1 MDLQKAHG
9 CNKTKD
15 MKRLF
20 TITFLFISTLCFSQV
35 IGKTV
40 TEDYTAG
47 FETPGSVYEIP
58 EYMGEP
64 VPVAILS
71 IGITE
76 DILAQYP
83 ELGDYRVG
91 LGLSNITVAF
101 MEETFRFDFVET
113 RDEIKN
119 RMVTQYKA
127 SAKGLSANKIELKGN
142 IVLAKYFGYIEVYD
156 FSISEDETINLKDG
170 VKNTLVTRLG
180 LQLRL
185 VDAETGLYMTGSG
198 LGKAVTTREVTLLND
213 ENLEE
218 VAFNQSSIGISTRKA
233 LNTAVYKIVRRMR
246 QKKIFDH

>member
-1 MDLQKAHG
+1 MRLLLFLLSS
-9 CNKTKD
+9 
-15 MKRLF
+15 LF
-20 TITFLFISTLCFSQV
+20 TTALIGQT

-40 TEDYTAG
+40 TESYTAG
-47 FETPGSVYEIP
+47 FESQASVYEIP
-58 EYMGEP
+58 EYFGEP

-71 IGITE
+71 IGVNQE
-76 DILAQYP
+76 VLDQYP

-101 MEETFRFDFVET
+101 MDETFRFEFVET
-113 RDEIKN
+113 RDEIKD
-119 RMVTQYKA
+119 RMIKQYKA
-127 SAKGLSANKIELKGN
+127 SKNGLSANVINPVGK

-170 VKNTLVTRLG
+170 VKNKLVTRLG
-180 LQLRL
+180 LQVRL
-185 VDAETGLYMTGSG
+185 VDSETGLYMTGSG
-198 LGKAVTTREVTLLND
+198 LGTSTTTREMTLLND

-218 VAFNQSSIGISTRKA
+218 VAFNQSSIGVATKKA

>member
-1 MDLQKAHG
+1 MVKKLIALALLINTSVFG
-9 CNKTKD
+9 
-15 MKRLF
+15 
-20 TITFLFISTLCFSQV
+20 QV
-35 IGKTV
+35 IGRTV
-40 TEDYTAG
+40 TEDYTAE
-47 FETPGSVYEIP
+47 FERQASVYEIP

-71 IGITE
+71 IGVNE
-76 DILAQYP
+76 EVLAQYP

-101 MEETFRFDFVET
+101 MEETFRFEFVET
-113 RDEIKN
+113 KDEIKN

-127 SAKGLSANKIELKGN
+127 SAKGLLTEKYELKGN
-142 IVLAKYFGYIEVYD
+142 IVGAKYFGYIEVYD
-156 FSISEDETINLKDG
+156 FSISEDETVTLKDG
-170 VKNTLVTRLG
+170 VTNKLVTRLG

-185 VDAETGLYMTGSG
+185 VDAQSGLYMTGSG
-198 LGKAVTTREVTLLND
+198 LGTSTTTREVTLLND

-218 VAFNQSSIGISTRKA
+218 VAFNQSSIGIATKKA